1 MRAAFY
7 ADVIRAPS
15 RVLDEC
21 FYLYQDEMYQPS
33 VFDFLCN
40 ELFCLTACP
49 NMTILTGTSGIIKS
63 PFYPGYY
70 GNGQNCSWKITASS
84 GNRVKLVIT
93 DMDIELG
100 GSNCGKDFIQIQNGF
115 LHGSG
120 VPPGR
125 LCGTLT
131 SNSTFASYRE
141 TLIVRF
147 VTDGSLTR
155 RGFKATYTQVALGR
169 K

>member
-1 MRAAFY
+1 MA
-7 ADVIRAPS
+7 
-15 RVLDEC
+15 
-21 FYLYQDEMYQPS
+21 
-33 VFDFLCN
+33 
-40 ELFCLTACP
+40 T
-49 NMTILTGTSGIIKS
+49 LTGTSGIIKS

-100 GSNCGKDFIQIQNGF
+100 GSNCGKDYIQIQNGF
-115 LHGSG
+115 LYGSG

-147 VTDGSLTR
+147 VTDGSVTR
-155 RGFKATYTQVALGR
+155 RGLKATYTQVALGR

>member
-1 MRAAFY
+1 MCHL
-7 ADVIRAPS
+7 S
-15 RVLDEC
+15 
-21 FYLYQDEMYQPS
+21 
-33 VFDFLCN
+33 FDFSRN
-40 ELFCLTACP
+40 ELSCHPACP
-49 NMTILTGTSGIIKS
+49 NMATLTGTSGIIKS

-70 GNGQNCSWKITASS
+70 GNGQTCSWKITASS
-84 GNRVKLVIT
+84 GKRVKLVIT

-100 GSNCGKDFIQIQNGF
+100 GSNCGKDYIQIQNGF
-115 LHGSG
+115 LHGIG

-141 TLIVRF
+141 TLIVRLF
-147 VTDGSLTR
+147 TDGSTTR